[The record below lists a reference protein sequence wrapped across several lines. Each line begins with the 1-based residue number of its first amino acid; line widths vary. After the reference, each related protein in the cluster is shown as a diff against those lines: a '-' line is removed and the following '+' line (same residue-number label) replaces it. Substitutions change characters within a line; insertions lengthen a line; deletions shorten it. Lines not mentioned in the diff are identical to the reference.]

1 LARIELLESCPL
13 GSRPWGPW
21 LGALFLVLLLA
32 WPGSVWAAEVLQVR
46 QADLLLIGD
55 HNRTYSVRLACV
67 QPLEGKEAAALDF
80 LRKQLP
86 RGQRVNLMPMGSQ
99 GGLLLARVR
108 PIGKTSDLSSQL
120 VAAQLAELSSSCLP
134 SNQG

>member
-1 LARIELLESCPL
+1 MFESCPL
-13 GSRPWGPW
+13 GSRPWGSW
-21 LGALFLVLLLA
+21 LGAILLVLLLA

-55 HNRTYSVRLACV
+55 RNRSYSVRLACA

-86 RGQRVNLMPMGSQ
+86 RGQRVNLMPMGSE

-108 PIGKTSDLSSQL
+108 PIGKTTDLSSQL
-120 VAAQLAELSSSCLP
+120 VAAHLAELSGSCITG
-134 SNQG
+134 SQG

>member
-1 LARIELLESCPL
+1 V
-13 GSRPWGPW
+13 GSRPWVPW
-21 LGALFLVLLLA
+21 LGGLLLVLLLA
-32 WPGSVWAAEVLQVR
+32 WPGSVFAAEVLQVR

-55 HNRTYSVRLACV
+55 HNRSYSVRLACV

-86 RGQRVNLMPMGSQ
+86 RGQRVNLMPMGSE

-108 PIGKTSDLSSQL
+108 PIGKTTDLSSQL
-120 VAAQLAELSSSCLP
+120 VAAHLAELSSSC
-134 SNQG
+134 SAGGQG

>member
-1 LARIELLESCPL
+1 M
-13 GSRPWGPW
+13 
-21 LGALFLVLLLA
+21 LLLA

>member
-1 LARIELLESCPL
+1 MIELLESWPL